1 MASSG
6 AWPIRV
12 PYDDVE
18 LVMSERPSALSPQT
32 IAELEHALA
41 LAMPDLRIR
50 EFFTIQP
57 RYFPDA
63 GMVIAAF
70 APDGGLGGV
79 LVSRLLAG
87 DGAERILHVS
97 MQLIAER
104 FRRTAL
110 LKRMWGM
117 HLAAAAG
124 ECGLPGTI
132 VMRTCNPIVLQLLR
146 VSRASTGSRSIP
158 RSTGRRRSA
167 SWSGS
172 RCGWPAGSAPGWPS
186 TPEPGCCAG
195 PPYRRISTP
204 TCPRPRRGGER
215 VFPPEPH
222 HRRPRA
228 VHRAHHDGAGQAPL
242 AAGLRRAAHFEGR
255 SSMSTTTSTIAIRPR
270 RLRQYGAPEDAVF
283 CLVTNPAL
291 ADVLAL
297 EECDDYRDATVV
309 LFGPDDPSFEELL
322 RTRIPQRSHVLVV
335 SPDRFFASP
344 PPAALGP
351 DRKLLAMACN
361 STPTSLDE
369 IAYFLDVIE
378 RTDPL
383 EQAEF
388 ARGFFERLEDAEYV
402 RFVNPQT
409 GTSMRFDH
417 FAQSYE
423 WNQQAG
429 VLEWGEQQIAP
440 SGEISVLPIRI
451 SGFRCRTSS
460 CASAASLT
468 PCRGYPILHSGTPSM
483 LREDQARI
491 YGKLSDMQD
500 HPVIATVENGRATAF
515 RDFDGRASAPAV
527 EMLRTLCEV
536 DSRYGLVW
544 EMGFACNTA
553 LTPLARN
560 CAMNEVYGATA
571 GGAMHFGLG
580 LTPFTQYH
588 LDIICPTPSSS
599 TSAAA
604 TSSAR
609 LGERAAAG
617 RSRSAALGGQPG
629 QGPPGDLERALD
641 HRLAPGV
648 LVGIEGVADGALDG
662 GRDLRRGGSAVRQP
676 LVAAQR
682 GEHLEVAAGSE
693 LQRDRGGLRAG
704 QGLAEGDRDVAGD
717 LGRDRAAVLREGEV
731 VAVPAAGAR
740 ERIRLDAAAV
750 DRLAVA
756 VGTQAGVQV
765 DQRALLAAGDVVRED
780 RAPGP
785 VDHVGPVPP

>member
-1 MASSG
+1 
-6 AWPIRV
+6 
-12 PYDDVE
+12 
-18 LVMSERPSALSPQT
+18 
-32 IAELEHALA
+32 
-41 LAMPDLRIR
+41 
-50 EFFTIQP
+50 
-57 RYFPDA
+57 
-63 GMVIAAF
+63 
-70 APDGGLGGV
+70 
-79 LVSRLLAG
+79 
-87 DGAERILHVS
+87 
-97 MQLIAER
+97 
-104 FRRTAL
+104 
-110 LKRMWGM
+110 
-117 HLAAAAG
+117 
-124 ECGLPGTI
+124 
-132 VMRTCNPIVLQLLR
+132 
-146 VSRASTGSRSIP
+146 
-158 RSTGRRRSA
+158 
-167 SWSGS
+167 
-172 RCGWPAGSAPGWPS
+172 
-186 TPEPGCCAG
+186 
-195 PPYRRISTP
+195 
-204 TCPRPRRGGER
+204 
-215 VFPPEPH
+215 
-222 HRRPRA
+222 
-228 VHRAHHDGAGQAPL
+228 
-242 AAGLRRAAHFEGR
+242 
-255 SSMSTTTSTIAIRPR
+255 MSTTTSTIAIRPR

-429 VLEWGEQQIAP
+429 PVEWGEQQIVPA
-440 SGEISVLPIRI
+440 GEISVLPIRHY
-451 SGFRCRTSS
+451 RSS
-460 CASAASLT
+460 TESLSL
-468 PCRGYPILHSGTPSM
+468 PLDGEIVIQGYPILHSGTPSM

-560 CAMNEVYGATA
+560 CAMNEVYGAT
-571 GGAMHFGLG
+571 
-580 LTPFTQYH
+580 
-588 LDIICPTPSSS
+588 
-599 TSAAA
+599 
-604 TSSAR
+604 R
-609 LGERAAAG
+609 G
-617 RSRSAALGGQPG
+617 R
-629 QGPPGDLERALD
+629 
-641 HRLAPGV
+641 
-648 LVGIEGVADGALDG
+648 
-662 GRDLRRGGSAVRQP
+662 RDA
-676 LVAAQR
+676 
-682 GEHLEVAAGSE
+682 
-693 LQRDRGGLRAG
+693 LRAG
-704 QGLAEGDRDVAGD
+704 ADPVH
-717 LGRDRAAVLREGEV
+717 
-731 VAVPAAGAR
+731 AVPPRHHLPRHPRRRRARPPRLRLASVSARRPAGAGQPR
-740 ERIRLDAAAV
+740 SAV
-750 DRLAVA
+750 SPARVRPVTSNARSTTGLR
-756 VGTQAGVQV
+756 QASSSG
-765 DQRALLAAGDVVRED
+765 
-780 RAPGP
+780 
-785 VDHVGPVPP
+785 